1 MFKDLLKTSRGVIA
15 VEGYYEWYDPE
26 KKNRSIQPFFIQ
38 NKQEGETL
46 YIACLFRQE
55 GENKKFVVMTRES

>member
-15 VEGYYEWYDPE
+15 VEGYYEWFDPE
-26 KKNRSIQPFFIQ
+26 KKNWSIQPFFIK
-38 NKQEGETL
+38 NKQEGESV

-55 GENKKFVVMTRES
+55 EENKKFVVMTWES